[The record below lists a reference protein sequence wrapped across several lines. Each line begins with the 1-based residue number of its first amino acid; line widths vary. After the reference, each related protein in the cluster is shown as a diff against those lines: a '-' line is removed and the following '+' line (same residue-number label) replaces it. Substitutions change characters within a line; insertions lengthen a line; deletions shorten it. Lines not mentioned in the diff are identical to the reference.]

1 MNLNNI
7 TASIKPQQK
16 WMIVVGLAVAL
27 FVSTLYLTLDTSD
40 DKDHTYRPKVDK
52 EVSVLIDTPS
62 VRIGLDNLLGQLSH
76 AESKI
81 RQLEKRVQAMQAE
94 RDAMKTKRVATR
106 LGANGSMRSQ
116 AKCSSSKPLSTPAT
130 APPSTK
136 TPRERQRLARFG
148 IDIRRFGFC
157 Q

>member
-52 EVSVLIDTPS
+52 EVSVLI
-62 VRIGLDNLLGQLSH
+62 V
-76 AESKI
+76 
-81 RQLEKRVQAMQAE
+81 
-94 RDAMKTKRVATR
+94 
-106 LGANGSMRSQ
+106 
-116 AKCSSSKPLSTPAT
+116 
-130 APPSTK
+130 
-136 TPRERQRLARFG
+136 TPRLLMGGHTRWGLWRPA
-148 IDIRRFGFC
+148 
-157 Q
+157 

>member
-52 EVSVLIDTPS
+52 EVSVLIDPPS
-62 VRIGLDNLLGQLSH
+62 ARIGLDTRLGQLSH
-76 AESKI
+76 PQSKI
-81 RQLEKRVQAMQAE
+81 RQR
-94 RDAMKTKRVATR
+94 
-106 LGANGSMRSQ
+106 
-116 AKCSSSKPLSTPAT
+116 
-130 APPSTK
+130 
-136 TPRERQRLARFG
+136 
-148 IDIRRFGFC
+148 
-157 Q
+157 